1 MLALAEDLGEVN
13 GSEPLTGLTLHFSM
27 TAGQEEDLG
36 RLLDQQQTRGNREF
50 HKFLSPEEFSY
61 RFGPNSDDVAK
72 ITAWLSGEGF
82 SGIQVARSRTFVQF
96 EGTAARAQTAF
107 QTPIHRYRW
116 RGETHYANATDPQL
130 PVAMRGVVRSI
141 QGLNDFRMQPQ
152 RVRQFHARFTP
163 GIPGRHFMAPGDFA
177 TIYDVQPL
185 YSSGLDGTGAR
196 IAIVG
201 QSNIQLSDSRAFR
214 AASGLPPNDPTVIVA
229 GVDPGLKT
237 NGDRTEADLDIE
249 WAGAVAPKATIVFV
263 TSTNLFQSIL
273 YVIDNNVAPILS
285 TSYGSCEPNVSR
297 AESEAQASIFRQ
309 ANAQGITIVAASG
322 DSGAAGC
329 DSSYPAKRG
338 LAVDFPASLP
348 NVTGVG
354 GSRFNEGPGQD
365 GSYWA
370 AANNA
375 FGASALSYIP
385 ETAWN
390 DSDNTGPSASGGGV
404 SIYNARPSWQ
414 TGIGVPNT
422 GARSVPDLSLA
433 ASSTHDGYLICSQGN
448 CVNGFVDNDSSVTV
462 AGGTSAGSPAFAGI
476 VALLVGSSGPQ
487 GNINPTL
494 YALATSFLDT
504 FHDITLSNNSVA
516 CQAGTPDCTA
526 GQLGYSAGIGYDQV
540 TGLGSVDAYRLL
552 TEWNGVNALAAGG
565 TKGPLIF
572 VPVTPCRVSDTRN
585 EPDAFGGPKLAAK
598 AIREFDV
605 TDSGCSI
612 PSAAVAYALNTTVVP
627 DGPLQYLTIWP
638 SGQVRPFVSTL
649 NSDGRIKANAAIVP
663 AGVKGGVNIYVTD
676 PTHVILDISGYFLPA
691 ASASGLQFFPLAPC
705 RIADTREAAS
715 SLGGPL
721 LTGGATRAF
730 PVLSTNCNI
739 PPAAQAYSL
748 NFTAVPRSSLLFVTA
763 WPSGQV
769 QPLASILN
777 APTGTAAANAAIIPA
792 GVNGSIST
800 YASSDTDLVID
811 ITGYFAPVA
820 NGGSYFYTLPPCRV
834 IDTRIANAQ
843 PTSGISAV
851 DVANSGCQALAS
863 ANAYA
868 LNATV
873 VPTGPLAYLTL
884 FPNGQ
889 ATVPFVSTLNADA
902 NTVASNAS
910 IVPSSNGSISAFA
923 SGPTYLI
930 LDLFGYFAP

>member
-50 HKFLSPEEFSY
+50 HKFLSPEEFSH
-61 RFGPNSDDVAK
+61 RFGPNPDDVAK
-72 ITAWLSGEGF
+72 ITAWLAGEGF
-82 SGIQVARSRTFVQF
+82 SGIQAARSRTFVQF
-96 EGTAARAQTAF
+96 EGSAAQAQATF
-107 QTPIHRYRW
+107 QTPIHSYRW
-116 RGETHYANATDPQL
+116 RGETHYANAADPKL
-130 PVAMRGVVRSI
+130 PVALRGVVSSI
-141 QGLNDFRMQPQ
+141 QGLSDFRMRP
-152 RVRQFHARFTP
+152 RGIRQLHTRFTS
-163 GIPGRHFMAPGDFA
+163 GIPGSHFMAPGDFA
-177 TIYDVQPL
+177 TIYNLQPL

-237 NGDRTEADLDIE
+237 DGDRTEADLDIE
-249 WAGAVAPKATIVFV
+249 WAGAVAPNANIVFV

-297 AESEAQASIFRQ
+297 AESEAQASLFKQ

-329 DSSYPAKRG
+329 DSSYPATRG

-365 GSYWA
+365 GSYWG

-414 TGIGVPNT
+414 TGIGVLNT

-476 VALLVGSSGPQ
+476 LALLAGSSGPQ

-565 TKGPLIF
+565 AKGPLIF

-585 EPDAFGGPKLAAK
+585 EPDAFGGPKLGAK

-605 TDSGCSI
+605 PDSGCTI
-612 PSAAVAYALNTTVVP
+612 PSTAVAYALNITVVP
-627 DGPLQYLTIWP
+627 DGPLQYLTTWP

-649 NSDGRIKANAAIVP
+649 NSDGRIKGNAAIVP

-691 ASASGLQFFPLAPC
+691 ASTSGLQFFPLAPC

-721 LTGGATRAF
+721 LTGGVARAF
-730 PVLSTNCNI
+730 PVLSSNCNI

-748 NFTAVPRSSLLFVTA
+748 NLTAVPRSSLLFVTA

-777 APTGTAAANAAIIPA
+777 APNGTAAANAAIIPA
-792 GVNGSIST
+792 GANGSIST
-800 YASSDTDLVID
+800 FASSDTDLVID
-811 ITGYFAPVA
+811 INGYFAPA
-820 NGGSYFYTLPPCRV
+820 ASGGSYFYSLPPCRV
-834 IDTRIANAQ
+834 LDTRIANAQ
-843 PTSGISAV
+843 PSSGISAV
-851 DVANSGCQALAS
+851 DVANSGCQASAS

-902 NTVASNAS
+902 NTVSSNAA
-910 IVPSSNGSISAFA
+910 IVPSSNGSINAYA